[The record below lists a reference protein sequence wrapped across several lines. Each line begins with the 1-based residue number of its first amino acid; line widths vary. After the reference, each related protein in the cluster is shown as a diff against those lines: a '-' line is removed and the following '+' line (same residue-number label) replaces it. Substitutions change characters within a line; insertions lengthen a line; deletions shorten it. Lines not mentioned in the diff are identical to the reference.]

1 MNRRHV
7 YALAV
12 GALFALTSNAA
23 PASDTKAGAF
33 VRADDEKTLSD
44 QQLLGKRLFEDANL
58 SEPRGMSCMSCH
70 APERAFQGN
79 NGSSIAAVAA
89 GAKPGAFGARK
100 VPTLMYK
107 SFSPPFGFH
116 REKAEDGKE
125 KIVAKGG
132 QFWDGRA
139 RDLAEQ
145 ASGPLLDPNEMNNP
159 SIEAVVEKV
168 KTGAYGDMVVA
179 LHGPAAFD
187 KPQEAMGKLTA
198 ALAAFQS
205 SPRFAPFSSKF
216 DDALRGAAKLSPE
229 EARGFAI
236 FKDPKKGN
244 CMACHPGKEDSK
256 DPADWLFTDFTYDSF
271 GLPRNAAIPANAE
284 PTRFDL
290 GLCKRPD
297 VGELAPSE
305 VDVNSLCG
313 AFKVP
318 TLRNVAVTGPYY
330 HNGAI
335 ASLRD
340 AVAFYF
346 TRDTHA
352 KRWFPKLATGEVD
365 KFDDLPGAYKAN
377 VNASEAPYDRKPGE
391 KPRASDREIDALV
404 AFLKTLTDK
413 GMR

>member
-1 MNRRHV
+1 MSRHRIS
-7 YALAV
+7 ALAF
-12 GALFALTSNAA
+12 GAFFALTSHAA
-23 PASDTKAGAF
+23 LADAQKAATF
-33 VRADDEKTLSD
+33 ARADDEKALND

-70 APERAFQGN
+70 TPERAFQGN

-89 GAKPGAFGARK
+89 GAKPGTFGTRK

-125 KIVAKGG
+125 KVVAKGG

-139 RDLAEQ
+139 ADLAEQ
-145 ASGPLLDPNEMNNP
+145 ATGPMLDPNEMNNP

-168 KTGAYGDMVVA
+168 KAGPYAGLVVA

-187 KPQEAMGKLTA
+187 KPQETMGKLTA

-216 DDALRGAAKLSPE
+216 DDVLRGTAKFTPE

-236 FKDPKKGN
+236 FKDPRKGN
-244 CMACHPGKEDSK
+244 CVACHPGKEDSK
-256 DPADWLFTDFTYDSF
+256 EPADWLFTDFTFDAF
-271 GLPRNAAIPANAE
+271 GVPRNAAIPANAE

-290 GLCKRPD
+290 GLCGRPG
-297 VGELAPSE
+297 VAALAPKDVE
-305 VDVNSLCG
+305 VKSLCG

-318 TLRNVAVTGPYY
+318 TLRNVAVTAPYY

-335 ASLRD
+335 ASLRE

-352 KRWFPKLATGEVD
+352 RRWYPKLPTGEAD
-365 KFDDLPGAYKAN
+365 KFDDLPGGHKAN
-377 VNASEAPYDRKPGE
+377 VNVSEIPYDRKPGE
-391 KPRASDREIDALV
+391 KPRASEKEIDALV
-404 AFLKTLTDK
+404 AFLNTLTDK
-413 GMR
+413 GMK